1 MLISHTC
8 IQKCCFNFPL
18 NLTLMQWAIDPF
30 TFFFHVLTSGL
41 FISVD
46 INRDY
51 SEAFCNR
58 IYART

>member
-1 MLISHTC
+1 
-8 IQKCCFNFPL
+8 
-18 NLTLMQWAIDPF
+18 MQWAIDPF